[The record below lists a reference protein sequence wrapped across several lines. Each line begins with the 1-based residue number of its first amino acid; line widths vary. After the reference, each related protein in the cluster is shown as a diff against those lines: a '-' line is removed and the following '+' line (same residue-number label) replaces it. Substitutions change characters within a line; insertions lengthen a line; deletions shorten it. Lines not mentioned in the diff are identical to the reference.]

1 MFVEIRNSRKSGD
14 IVDEMILVFLQISQS
29 FNLNFVGI
37 RFVCHCS
44 HGYVDSFAEPTMA
57 PWKFGNKQ
65 KKEEEEEEEEVEYVE
80 EEVEVDSNGEEIEY
94 VEEEVEVSDDEEVE
108 EEEEEEEEP
117 KPKPKAP
124 AAARSAPAAGNDS
137 RVKEVACIMVLVKN
151 SWKRN
156 LRRSARM

>member
-1 MFVEIRNSRKSGD
+1 
-14 IVDEMILVFLQISQS
+14 MILVFLQISQS
-29 FNLNFVGI
+29 FNFVFVGI
-37 RFVCHCS
+37 RLVLHCS

-108 EEEEEEEEP
+108 EVEEEP
-117 KPKPKAP
+117 KPKSKAP
-124 AAARSAPAAGNDS
+124 AATRSTPAAGNDG
-137 RVKEVACIMVLVKN
+137 RLKQVARILVVVKN

-156 LRRSARM
+156 LRRNARM